1 MANLTKDAD
10 LLACCLYKEYLNRR
24 KNNIPKRQ
32 AILFRTDFK
41 KSDSRISNWLQDD
54 YLYTIGELRRAGLIR
69 TYIDNSA
76 VLNDEFIIYM
86 ENRFKNGF
94 IEVTDFIAKFIP

>member
-24 KNNIPKRQ
+24 KNHIPKRQ

-41 KSDSRISNWLQDD
+41 ESDSRISNWLQDD
-54 YLYTIGELRRAGLIR
+54 YFYTIGELRRAGLIR